1 MAVQVKITPLAGGGQ
16 SDMSGSVIW
25 PSLNLNLVLTK
36 EVSTLSFDVLKTPS
50 ATVPVVGDQIDLYD
64 TSVHIF
70 GGTVTESELKID
82 RGIQVRYTITVT
94 DWSYQ
99 FDAKNVA
106 KTYTNEDPG
115 SIVKDII
122 SSFTSGF
129 TSVNVALAGY
139 TIPSIKFNYQPPTK
153 CLQKIAQLIGWDWYI
168 DPNKDV
174 HFFLG
179 DIDNGTGGG
188 VLAPFN
194 LDDTSG
200 NLEWPSID
208 LDVNSQNLK
217 NSVFVIG
224 ATYKKTYTALTAIDV
239 YTSVNNVTTYPL
251 VYPYE
256 KSTITVTLA
265 GVSQTIGTYGKDN
278 PGSFQVLYSNSV
290 GVRPFIVFSTNPG
303 AGSQIKVYGDAE
315 VPILG
320 YSGDSASIAAYGEF
334 QDTIVD
340 KQITTYQ
347 EAQQRALAEVLQYG
361 HPVNDL
367 KFSTL
372 KTGLMIGQTI
382 TLNSTILGVNITL
395 TIKRIQARGYSPSQL
410 EYQVE
415 AIGSDKVTFTDL
427 MAVLLEAELNQNSVD
442 DTTVLQVLVR
452 IGESIAVSDTIQPI
466 TTSTGPYMWGT
477 MTWGFF
483 TWGP

>member
-1 MAVQVKITPLAGGGQ
+1 
-16 SDMSGSVIW
+16 MSGSVVW

-36 EVSTLSFDVLKTPS
+36 EVSTFSFDVLKKS
-50 ATVPVVGDQIDLYD
+50 GAAVPVVGDQIDLYD
-64 TSVHIF
+64 TAVHIF
-70 GGTVTESELKID
+70 GGTVTASELTID
-82 RGIQVRYTITVT
+82 GGIQARYTITVT

-106 KTYTNEDPG
+106 KTYTNQDPG
-115 SIVKDII
+115 AIVADII

-129 TSVNVALAGY
+129 TSVNVKLAGY

-153 CLQKIAQLIGWDWYI
+153 CIQKIAQLIGWDWYI
-168 DPNKDV
+168 DAGKDV

-208 LDVNSQNLK
+208 FAQNTQNLK

-224 ATYKKTYTALTAIDV
+224 ATYKKAYTAGNAVDQ
-239 YTSVNNVTTYPL
+239 YKSVAGTFTYPL
-251 VYPYE
+251 VYPYDQASLVV
-256 KSTITVTLA
+256 KLGGITKTV
-265 GVSQTIGTYGKDN
+265 GTYGKDAA
-278 PGSFQVLYSNSV
+278 GSFDVLYYNGGGTV
-290 GVRPFIVFSTNPG
+290 GAGGPFIVFSADPG
-303 AGSQIKVYGDAE
+303 AGSAILVTGNAD

-320 YSGDSASIAAYGEF
+320 YSNDASSIATYGEF

-340 KQITTYQ
+340 KQITTVL
-347 EAQQRALAEVLQYG
+347 EAQQRAIAEILQYG
-361 HPVNDL
+361 QPINDL
-367 KFSTL
+367 KFKTL

-382 TLNSTILGVNITL
+382 TLNSTILGVNVTL
-395 TIKRIQARGYSPSQL
+395 TIKRMQARAYSPSQL
-410 EYQVE
+410 EYAVE
-415 AIGSDKVTFTDL
+415 AIGSGADKVTFTDL

-452 IGESIAVSDTIQPI
+452 IGESVAVSDTLQPI
-466 TTSTGPYMWGT
+466 TTSTGPYVYGT
-477 MTWGFF
+477 AVWGFSS
-483 TWGP
+483 WS